1 MNGQLTGRYSKGV
14 FSALAV
20 CPSPQSETFNFDNG
34 VAFLLYDR
42 RGEMPEP
49 FELIG
54 IEKGIHCGTRTGGRF
69 NLDAN
74 LFKPEAVDFT
84 SLIFRTPTAE
94 RLVLTQKSCY
104 GWRRPYTASPSII
117 Y

>member
-1 MNGQLTGRYSKGV
+1 MRDGVLSRTLGRLRLFLYNED
-14 FSALAV
+14 
-20 CPSPQSETFNFDNG
+20 PHTFP
-34 VAFLLYDR
+34 LRYR
-42 RGEMPEP
+42 RGEMPPP
-49 FELIG
+49 FELNS
-54 IEKGIHCGTRTGGRF
+54 IEKGIHHASRTGGGD

-74 LFKPEAVDFT
+74 LFERDAVDSTYFYV
-84 SLIFRTPTAE
+84 RAPTAE